1 MRPTAGAWVSGDD
14 LFNRKKELKL
24 LEEKIAKGDH
34 ILLTGQRR
42 MGKTTLAHAIGERLA
57 AKGWVAL
64 FIDIED
70 ATSPEHVV
78 AAIAAEAERV
88 EGISEPFVQ
97 KMGRWLRANVQEV
110 GGRNF
115 RLAIRSALDAG
126 TWRRHGDQII
136 KACAEYEHPVLIVL
150 DEVPIFLV
158 KLLKRRKDGADR
170 AEEFLSWLRKLRQNR
185 SNGSPTFLLTGS
197 IGLAPLVGRLGIPDR
212 INDLFGFRLAPWDR
226 DTTIACINRLSR
238 DNNLPMDADVP
249 GAVYEALGIGVPH
262 FVQSFFI
269 RLSDFVTMSGKNRV
283 TLQDVATVY
292 RTEVLGASGQ
302 GDLLHYETRLQ
313 QGLDED
319 CFKIATQVLAEA
331 ATQGVFSAAARRSL
345 AQRHAKVQK
354 DVQRHITETLAV
366 LEHDG
371 YLERTNE
378 GHRIPFRLLKDW
390 LASRYRDRHTPL
402 ERRSSDAA
410 GGTQ

>member
-1 MRPTAGAWVSGDD
+1 MKPTAGAWVSGDD
-14 LFNRKKELKL
+14 MFDRETELNL
-24 LEEKIAKGDH
+24 LAGKIANGNH

-42 MGKTTLAHAIGERLA
+42 MGKTTLAHAIGARLA

-70 ATSPEHVV
+70 ATSPEDVV
-78 AAIAAEAERV
+78 AAIAGAAKQV
-88 EGISEPFVQ
+88 EGIADPLVRRT
-97 KMGRWLRANVQEV
+97 GRWLRNNVTEA
-110 GGRNF
+110 GGRLF
-115 RLAIRSALDAG
+115 KLVFRSALDAG
-126 TWRRHGDQII
+126 TWRRHGDQLIE
-136 KACAEYEHPVLIVL
+136 ACTEYEHPVLIVL
-150 DEVPIFLV
+150 DELPIFLV
-158 KLLKRRKDGADR
+158 NLLKKKDGADR

-185 SNGSPTFLLTGS
+185 SNGSPTFLFTGS
-197 IGLAPLVGRLGIPDR
+197 IGLEPLVGRLGIPDR
-212 INDLFGFRLAPWDR
+212 INDLYGFRLAPWDR
-226 DTTIACINRLSR
+226 DTTIACINRLSK
-238 DNNLPMDADVP
+238 DNNLPMDAAVP
-249 GAVYEALGIGVPH
+249 CAVYEALGIGVPH

-269 RLSDFVTMSGKNRV
+269 RLSDFVTTNCKSRV
-283 TLQDVATVY
+283 TLQDVDAAY

-302 GDLLHYETRLQ
+302 GDLLHYETRLR

-319 CFKIATQVLAEA
+319 CFTIATQVLAEA
-331 ATQGVFSAAARRSL
+331 ATQGVFSPTARRSL

-390 LASRYRDRHTPL
+390 LASRYRDHHIPL
-402 ERRSSDAA
+402 QHRSSDAA
-410 GGTQ
+410 GGAQ

>member
-24 LEEKIAKGDH
+24 LEEKIEHGDH

-42 MGKTTLAHAIGERLA
+42 MGKTTLAHAIRERLA

-64 FIDIED
+64 FTDIED
-70 ATSPEHVV
+70 STSPEDVV
-78 AAIAAEAERV
+78 AAIAAKAERV
-88 EGISEPFVQ
+88 KGIAEPFVQ
-97 KMGRWLRANVQEV
+97 RMGRWLRDNLKEV
-110 GGRNF
+110 GASGF

-126 TWRRHGDQII
+126 TWRRHGDQFIE
-136 KACAEYEHPVLIVL
+136 ACTEYERPVLIVL
-150 DEVPIFLV
+150 DELPVFLV
-158 KLLKRRKDGADR
+158 NLLKRKDGADR
-170 AEEFLSWLRKLRQNR
+170 AGEFLSWLRKLRQNR

-212 INDLFGFRLAPWDR
+212 INDLYGFRLAPWDR
-226 DTTIACINRLSR
+226 DTTIACINQLSR

-249 GAVYEALGIGVPH
+249 SAVYEALGIGVPH

-269 RLSDFVTMSGKNRV
+269 QLEVFVSKTNKSCV
-283 TLQDVATVY
+283 TLEDVATVY
-292 RTEVLGASGQ
+292 QTEVLGASGQ
-302 GDLLHYETRLQ
+302 GDLQHYETRLQ

-319 CFKIATQVLAEA
+319 CFEIAMQVLAEA
-331 ATQGVFSAAARRSL
+331 ATQGVFSPTAHRSL
-345 AQRHAKVQK
+345 AQQHAKVQK

-371 YLERTNE
+371 YLERTND
-378 GHRIPFRLLKDW
+378 GHRIPFRLLEDW
-390 LASRYRDRHTPL
+390 LASRYRDRHIPL
-402 ERRSSDAA
+402 ESRSSDAV
-410 GGTQ
+410 GGIQ

>member
-1 MRPTAGAWVSGDD
+1 MRPTIGAWASGDNVFD
-14 LFNRKKELKL
+14 REKELKL
-24 LEEKIAKGDH
+24 LEERIANGDH

-42 MGKTTLAHAIGERLA
+42 MGKTTLARAIGERLT

-70 ATSPEHVV
+70 ATSPEDVV

-88 EGISEPFVQ
+88 KGISEPFVQ
-97 KMGRWLRANVQEV
+97 KMGRWLRTNVQEV
-110 GGRNF
+110 GGRKF
-115 RLAIRSALDAG
+115 RLAIRSALDTG

-158 KLLKRRKDGADR
+158 KLLKRKDGADR

-212 INDLFGFRLAPWDR
+212 INDLYGFRLAPWDR
-226 DTTIACINRLSR
+226 DTTIACINQLSR

-249 GAVYEALGIGVPH
+249 SAVYEALGIGVPH

-269 RLSDFVTMSGKNRV
+269 RLEVFVSKTNKSCV
-283 TLQDVATVY
+283 TLEDVATVY

-313 QGLDED
+313 QGLDKD
-319 CFKIATQVLAEA
+319 CFKIAKQVLAEA
-331 ATQGVFSAAARRSL
+331 ATQGVFSSAARHSL

-371 YLERTNE
+371 YLEKTNQ
-378 GHRIPFRLLKDW
+378 GHRIPFRLLEDW
-390 LASRYRDRHTPL
+390 LASHYGDRHVPL
-402 ERRSSDAA
+402 ESRSSDAV
-410 GGTQ
+410 GGIQ